1 MAKSTRSKSETV
13 AAEKPITVDDILN
26 QIKEEEEPQQPQI
39 IIMSPKGE
47 KPAELKAVGATF
59 EERLLDYVKKCGGET
74 LINDFLRI
82 EYKELLGLQET
93 AKRIGIAIKG
103 LVANGQIEAQGN
115 YAMLG
120 KFFYKEDSTE
130 TQYYTPLN
138 TKITVKVL

>member
-1 MAKSTRSKSETV
+1 MAKSTRGKSETV
-13 AAEKPITVDDILN
+13 AAEKPITVDDILD
-26 QIKEEEEPQQPQI
+26 QIKKEEEPQQPQI

-47 KPAELKAVGATF
+47 KAAELKAVGKTF

-74 LINDFLRI
+74 IINDFLRI

-93 AKRIGIAIKG
+93 AKRIGVAIKK
-103 LVANGQIEAQGN
+103 LVESGQIEAQGN

-120 KFFYKEDSTE
+120 KFFYKEGTTE